1 VVNSQNLT
9 EVRVYITL
17 AFAFLV
23 FIGISSVIIITA
35 QIALY
40 SNTSPMPL
48 EPQLKRKDLPV
59 SLRLGIL
66 SPLYLFP
73 ATSITLALVVKMKCL
88 NPLERNLIPEEKI
101 LITIT
106 ILGYIL
112 GAILAGILLTIA
124 YRKIYG

>member
-1 VVNSQNLT
+1 MVNSQNLT
-9 EVRVYITL
+9 EVRVYIAL